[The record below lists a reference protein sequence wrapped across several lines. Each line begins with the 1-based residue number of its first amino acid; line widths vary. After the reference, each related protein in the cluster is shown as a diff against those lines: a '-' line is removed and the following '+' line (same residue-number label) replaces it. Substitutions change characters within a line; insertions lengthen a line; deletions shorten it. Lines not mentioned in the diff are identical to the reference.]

1 MLENVE
7 KFEHEFKR
15 MEYEDLEYILHFR
28 DGDFDRRSPNE
39 DDWETCR
46 KFVKFL
52 KLFYNTTKK
61 FSSSL
66 YVTSNAVFDEMYM
79 IKRKIDLFSRSEDHF
94 LYSMAKTMKEKFDK
108 YWRNGEDSSK
118 KGNVLLYVAVVL
130 DLRKKLDYLNYC
142 LSNLYGEN
150 VVKVITGLVESVL
163 KRLYEH
169 YNSIHSSY
177 VSIQSASEISRME
190 GVGVGVDDDNDDDDD
205 SDRFIASQYETFRQ
219 GKQPVECV
227 DEVAKYLMENT
238 EGENDKTFNIL
249 LGGSIILIRIVYY
262 LDWHE
267 MCWLYLFLLWLLS
280 RHLVRED
287 VY

>member
-52 KLFYNTTKK
+52 KLFYNATKR

-66 YVTSNAVFDEMYM
+66 YMTLNAVFDEMYM

-94 LYSMAKTMKEKFDK
+94 LYSIAKTMKEKFDK

-130 DLRKKLDYLNYC
+130 DPRKKLDYLNYC
-142 LSNLYGEN
+142 CNDPR
-150 VVKVITGLVESVL
+150 K
-163 KRLYEH
+163 
-169 YNSIHSSY
+169 
-177 VSIQSASEISRME
+177 SASHICTIPQK
-190 GVGVGVDDDNDDDDD
+190 D
-205 SDRFIASQYETFRQ
+205 
-219 GKQPVECV
+219 
-227 DEVAKYLMENT
+227 
-238 EGENDKTFNIL
+238 
-249 LGGSIILIRIVYY
+249 
-262 LDWHE
+262 
-267 MCWLYLFLLWLLS
+267 
-280 RHLVRED
+280 
-287 VY
+287 